1 MFNSN
6 ILDVAIGM
14 IFVYLLLSLMCTAAN
29 EIIELMLKKRAIDLE
44 RGIREL
50 LNPGSK
56 SGEPDIVQKLY
67 DHALINNLFGGHYL
81 ESKIKTGWPQ
91 WLRFKRTQLPSYI
104 PARNFALALMDL
116 VALPPTPKTSSP
128 SSSPSPS
135 PSPPPSTPASPP
147 PGTGLPPQVAF
158 VQWLRQLFGGG
169 SAAPTPEPLPSN
181 PISGA
186 SFATAPSLA
195 AAMAKQFVSA
205 AAAGGEVT
213 SPPSG
218 SAPIESPPS
227 GALPG
232 DDPFKTLRQ
241 AIIDYEPFHPTSKRA
256 LITLLD
262 AAGGDVAKAREN
274 IEKWFDSSM
283 DRVSGWYKRRAQ
295 LTILVIGLFVAI
307 AVNVDTITVAK
318 RLSTDKALRESLV
331 NAADAYAKANASPTA
346 AASPSDTAA
355 APTDN
360 ASPSETAAAP
370 GGNASPSEVATGA
383 TSPSNTAPTAANA
396 ARPRKPAP
404 AAAVP
409 TLIPAC
415 EEDENSAE
423 CLRAKAV
430 QEACKDPKSEKCKS
444 AKRLEEACQDPAS
457 DQCQRAKAVQEACK
471 DPKTAAACQSAK
483 VLEEACKD
491 PESTECQNA
500 EALEAPCTDPA
511 KCQEER
517 LQRATGLS
525 SEAGDREK
533 ALQEACAT
541 ENSAACTSAK
551 FAYVA
556 CAGSDTAKCQ
566 RGTDVQQ
573 ACVASAN
580 SSECKNA
587 KKLYQACEDPD
598 SPQCQLA
605 RACTDPN
612 SVECQRAKAL
622 DKACTRDPN
631 SPNCKYLSN
640 EQQLRSLGL
649 PIGWDTSDDPKR
661 KWPGKNF
668 FQTGGWAQQFYWHG
682 FGWLLTALAISLG
695 APFWFDLL
703 NKFIVIRAAVKPTE
717 KSPEDKSKD

>member
-50 LNPGSK
+50 LAPGSL
-56 SGEPDIVQKLY
+56 SGKPDIVQKLY
-67 DHALINNLFGGHYL
+67 DHALINNLFGGEYG
-81 ESKIKTGWPQ
+81 ESKIKSRIP
-91 WLRFKRTQLPSYI
+91 WLRWKRTQLPSYI
-104 PARNFALALMDL
+104 PARSFALALMDL
-116 VALPPTPKTSSP
+116 VGLP
-128 SSSPSPS
+128 SSAIT
-135 PSPPPSTPASPP
+135 SPPAQASPP
-147 PGTGLPPQVAF
+147 ASTGWRLLAR
-158 VQWLRQLFGGG
+158 LRNSLGGG
-169 SAAPTPEPLPSN
+169 SAAPTPEPLPSK
-181 PISGA
+181 PTSGA

-195 AAMAKQFVSA
+195 AKMAAQFAIA
-205 AAAGGEVT
+205 AAVGGEVT

-218 SAPIESPPS
+218 PPIQSPPS
-227 GALPG
+227 GPLPV
-232 DDPFKTLRQ
+232 DDPFTKLRQ
-241 AIIDYEPFHPTSKRA
+241 AIIDYEPLHPTSKRA

-274 IEKWFDSSM
+274 IEKWYDSSM

-318 RLSTDKALRESLV
+318 MLSTDKALRESLV
-331 NAADAYAKANASPTA
+331 NAADAYAKANASPAA
-346 AASPSDTAA
+346 AASPSETAA
-355 APTDN
+355 APAGN
-360 ASPSETAAAP
+360 ASPSETAAAA
-370 GGNASPSEVATGA
+370 GNASPG
-383 TSPSNTAPTAANA
+383 TAPTAGNA
-396 ARPRKPAP
+396 ARSGKPAP

-409 TLIPAC
+409 IPIPAC

-430 QEACKDPKSEKCKS
+430 QEACKDPKSKKCMS
-444 AKRLEEACQDPAS
+444 AKSLEEACQDPAS
-457 DQCQRAKAVQEACK
+457 DQCQRAKDVQQACT
-471 DPKTAAACQSAK
+471 DPNSAACQSAK

-491 PESTECQNA
+491 PDSTECQNA
-500 EALEAPCTDPA
+500 KALEEPCTDSDPA
-511 KCQEER
+511 KCKELR
-517 LQRATGLS
+517 LQKASGQS
-525 SEAGDREK
+525 SKAGDREK

-541 ENSAACTSAK
+541 ENSPACTSARK
-551 FAYVA
+551 VYVA
-556 CAGSDTAKCQ
+556 CSGSDTVKCQ
-566 RGTDVQQ
+566 RETALHE
-573 ACVASAN
+573 ACAASLN
-580 SSECKNA
+580 SDECKIA

-605 RACTDPN
+605 KACTDPN

-622 DKACTRDPN
+622 DKACAKGPN
-631 SPNCKYLSN
+631 SPNCKYLSS

-649 PIGWDTSDDPKR
+649 PIGWDTPDDPKR

-668 FQTGGWAQQFYWHG
+668 FQTGGWVQQFYWHG
-682 FGWLLTALAISLG
+682 LGWLLTALAISLG

-717 KSPEDKSKD
+717 KSPEEKSKD